1 LPDLGLTTG
10 TPDLQSAGPL
20 LFHPDGILF
29 VADVAAAALLAVDL
43 GETGATGD
51 SDEAGTV
58 DVEHLGA
65 KTASLL
71 GVDPEDAVVRGMA
84 VHPTT
89 GAVYLSVAR
98 GRGAAA
104 APALVRVSSRG
115 ELSLV
120 ELDGVPYARIT
131 LDDAPD
137 PDDERLDIWTDGTA
151 ESSQPFAIAGLTLQV
166 ARVPLGRSTI
176 TDLAWVN
183 GALMVAGTSNEEFTS
198 RLRRVPFPFDGTA
211 QGTSVEIYHVDHG
224 QYETASPIRAL
235 IPFDGGRSVLATYTC
250 TPVVHFPVADL
261 VPGGLVR
268 GRTVAELGPMNQPL
282 SLVSYDHDGQEFL
295 LVSGTRH
302 PLLRIPAAAVA
313 GQEPLT
319 EKLKPVGV
327 PREALDHPGVTW
339 MANLDRSRVVVI
351 QQDGSDTHLR
361 TLEAASL

>member
-29 VADVAAAALLAVDL
+29 VADVSAAAVLAVDVADA
-43 GETGATGD
+43 GDPDGARP
-51 SDEAGTV
+51 V

-84 VHPTT
+84 VHPSS

-98 GRGAAA
+98 GRGAEA
-104 APALVRVSSRG
+104 APALVRISAGG

-120 ELDGVPYARIT
+120 ELEGVPYARTT
-131 LDDAPD
+131 LDDAPA

-151 ESSQPFAIAGLTLQV
+151 ENSQPYEIAGITLQL

-176 TDLAWVN
+176 TDLAWVD
-183 GALMVAGTSNEEFTS
+183 GALLVAGTSNEEFTS
-198 RLRRVPFPFDGTA
+198 RLRRVAFPFDGTA

-250 TPVVHFPVADL
+250 TPVVHFSVADL
-261 VPGGLVR
+261 VLGGLVR

-282 SLVSYDHDGQEFL
+282 GLVSYDHDGQEFL

-302 PLLRIPAAAVA
+302 PLLKIPAAAVA
-313 GQEPLT
+313 DQEPLT
-319 EKLKPVGV
+319 EKLKPVGI
-327 PREALDHPGVTW
+327 PREALDHSGVTW

-351 QQDGSDTHLR
+351 QQDGDDTHLR
-361 TLEAASL
+361 TLEGASL

>member
-1 LPDLGLTTG
+1 MPDLGLTTG

-29 VADVAAAALLAVDL
+29 LADVSAAAVLAVDVADDA
-43 GETGATGD
+43 GDPEGA
-51 SDEAGTV
+51 APV
-58 DVEHLGA
+58 DVEHLGR

-71 GVDPEDAVVRGMA
+71 GVDPADVVVRGLD
-84 VHPTT
+84 VHPTS

-98 GRGAAA
+98 GRGVGA
-104 APALVRVSSRG
+104 APALVRVAAGG

-120 ELDGVPYARIT
+120 ELEDVPYARTT
-131 LDDAPD
+131 LDDAPS

-151 ESSQPFAIAGLTLQV
+151 ENSEPYEIAGITLQV

-176 TDLAWVN
+176 TDLAWVD
-183 GALMVAGTSNEEFTS
+183 GALLVAGTSNEEFTS
-198 RLRRVPFPFDGTA
+198 RLRRVAFPFDGAT

-261 VPGGLVR
+261 VPGALVR

-282 SLVSYDHDGQEFL
+282 GLVSYDRDGQEFL

-302 PLLRIPAAAVA
+302 PLLKIPAAAVA

-319 EKLKPVGV
+319 EKLQPVGV

-351 QQDGSDTHLR
+351 QHEGSDTHLR
-361 TLEAASL
+361 TLHAASL

>member
-1 LPDLGLTTG
+1 MPDLGLTTG

-29 VADVAAAALLAVDL
+29 VADVSAAAVLAIDVADP
-43 GETGATGD
+43 GD
-51 SDEAGTV
+51 SDGAGSI

-71 GVDPEDAVVRGMA
+71 GVDQEDVAVRGMA

-98 GRGAAA
+98 GRAADA
-104 APALVRVSSRG
+104 APALVRVAARG

-120 ELDGVPYARIT
+120 ELAGVPYARVT
-131 LDDAPD
+131 LDDAPS

-151 ESSQPFAIAGLTLQV
+151 ENSAPFEVAGITLQV

-176 TDLAWVN
+176 TDMAWVD

-198 RLRRVPFPFDGTA
+198 RLRRLAFPFDGAA

-250 TPVVHFPVADL
+250 TPVVQFRVEDL
-261 VPGGLVR
+261 VPDALVR

-282 SLVSYDHDGQEFL
+282 GLVSYDRDGQEFL

-302 PLLRIPAAAVA
+302 PLLKIPAAAVA
-313 GQEPLT
+313 EQEPLT
-319 EKLKPVGV
+319 EKLRPVGL

-351 QQDGSDTHLR
+351 QHEGSDTHLR
-361 TLEAASL
+361 TLQAASL

>member
-29 VADVAAAALLAVDL
+29 VADVS
-43 GETGATGD
+43 GATVFAIDIADTGD
-51 SDEAGTV
+51 SDGAEPV
-58 DVEHLGA
+58 DVENLGA

-71 GVDPEDAVVRGMA
+71 GVDRDDVLVRGMA

-98 GRGAAA
+98 GRGADA
-104 APALVRVSSRG
+104 APALVRVSAGG

-120 ELDGVPYARIT
+120 ELEGVPYAWST
-131 LDDAPD
+131 LEDAPS

-151 ESSQPFAIAGLTLQV
+151 ENSEPFEVAGITLQL
-166 ARVPLGRSTI
+166 ARVPLSRSTI
-176 TDLAWVN
+176 TDMAWVD
-183 GALMVAGTSNEEFTS
+183 GALLVAGTSNEEFTS
-198 RLRRVPFPFDGTA
+198 RLRRLAFPFDGAA
-211 QGTSVEIYHVDHG
+211 QSTSVEIYHVDHG

-250 TPVVHFPVADL
+250 TPVVHFPVDDL
-261 VPGGLVR
+261 VPGALVR

-282 SLVSYDHDGQEFL
+282 GLVSYDHDGQEFL

-302 PLLRIPAAAVA
+302 PLLKIPAAAVA

-319 EKLKPVGV
+319 QKLEPVGV

-339 MANLDRSRVVVI
+339 MANLDRSSVVVI
-351 QQDGSDTHLR
+351 QHEGSDTHLR
-361 TLEAASL
+361 TLQAASL